1 MNAVAQALARCIAQK
16 REISIIDVPEIN
28 LEVLEVPISGD
39 RSYLESLEDLHKSL
53 VLFLWLSYRFISNL
67 KDRDVAFYAKGLV
80 EDKINT
86 CLVEFSANPEL
97 RKRVLAYKKRMSIP
111 SVPTDG
117 TALPESSSQLD
128 MPAEDE
134 TALPVDWMRGSS
146 GAESGEEQESQ
157 SIAAAAA

>member
-1 MNAVAQALARCIAQK
+1 
-16 REISIIDVPEIN
+16 
-28 LEVLEVPISGD
+28 VPISGD

-67 KDRDVAFYAKGLV
+67 KDREMAFYAKGLV

-86 CLVEFSANPEL
+86 CLVEFSANPDL

-111 SVPTDG
+111 AVPTDG

-128 MPAEDE
+128 LPAEHE

-146 GAESGEEQESQ
+146 AAESGESQ
-157 SIAAAAA
+157 SVAAAAAA